1 MNQGAT
7 AGRAQRIAIFGGA
20 FDPPHRAHRVLV
32 ESAIEQLELD
42 RCVVVPTGDAWHK
55 SRTLSPARHRLA
67 MTRHAFADLMEVQVD
82 DQEMRRQGPS
92 YTIDTVER
100 VQQAYPGATLF
111 LLLGID
117 QWRVFPTWHRW
128 EALLQSVV
136 PVVALRPEEPAP
148 WPERV
153 KSREPQ
159 DLDPRLPTPVWLL
172 MPYLNVSSTDMR
184 RAIAELGVGCPALVQ
199 ELHPAV
205 AGYISTHSLYSP
217 TDTA

>member
-1 MNQGAT
+1 MNAPEANNRPLRVG
-7 AGRAQRIAIFGGA
+7 IFGGA

-42 RCVVVPTGDAWHK
+42 RCVVLPTGDAWHK
-55 SRTLSPARHRLA
+55 PRNLSPARDRLA
-67 MTRHAFADLMEVQVD
+67 MTRHAFADLMEVRVD
-82 DQEMRRQGPS
+82 DQEIRRQGPS
-92 YTIDTVER
+92 YTVDTVER
-100 VQQAYPGATLF
+100 LRHEHPGATLF

-128 EALLQSVV
+128 DTLLDWVV
-136 PVVALRPEEPAP
+136 PVVALRPEEPPP

-153 KSREPQ
+153 KSREPK
-159 DLDPRLPTPVWLL
+159 DLDPRLPKPVWLL

-184 RAIAELGVGCPALVQ
+184 QAIATLGVGSPALEH

-205 AGYISTHSLYSP
+205 AGYISAHSLYSP
-217 TDTA
+217 TDPA